1 MSNGDRRMARD
12 CGGYIGSH
20 RLVDRR
26 AALSMGPFA
35 AAGLR
40 EMAGGVAV
48 RLVALGRALVDRGVR
63 AHRRRTALRELEALD
78 DRMLKDIGLTRGA
91 IPYEI
96 DRALRGISRAGTTVM
111 RSTRDAAR
119 EDGAVPVARE
129 GTFGRAA

>member
-1 MSNGDRRMARD
+1 MARD
-12 CGGYIGSH
+12 YGVYIERTH
-20 RLVDRR
+20 RERSRTIDETMRT
-26 AALSMGPFA
+26 A

-48 RLVALGRALVDRGVR
+48 RLVALGRALVERGVR

-96 DRALRGISRAGTTVM
+96 DRALRGIGRAGTTVM
-111 RSTRDAAR
+111 RSTRNVAR